1 MNNVSPHEYC
11 NHFMTWQC
19 RIRQIAMREDGGRPS
34 QGMRPAIYDGE
45 GQQLSAGVIVLLI
58 REAPFEST
66 EFLKFQV
73 QKHNDP
79 QDVYKKSLTFL
90 QSTHYH
96 RAIEFSDEM
105 TALFGEDSALVE
117 RLLIEGKCL
126 LSFQQFQQK
135 YKIPCRIRQLGQ
147 DEPAY
152 QATLWH
158 NRVFNP
164 NIGSNVAILGFQPDW
179 EEAVDLLNQND
190 AEAL

>member
-1 MNNVSPHEYC
+1 MLPNQYC
-11 NHFMTWQC
+11 DHFLTWQC

-34 QGMRPAIYDGE
+34 SGMRPRVLDGAGNE
-45 GQQLSAGVIVLLI
+45 LSPGIVVLII
-58 REAPFEST
+58 RENPTEST

-105 TALFGEDSALVE
+105 TGLFSTDSDLVN
-117 RLLIEGKCL
+117 RLLIEGKCAL
-126 LSFQQFQQK
+126 AFSQFNQS
-135 YKIPCRIRQLGQ
+135 YTIPCRIRTLSETESG
-147 DEPAY
+147 Y

-164 NIGSNVAILGFQPDW
+164 NIGDNIQIVGFQPDW
-179 EEAVDLLNQND
+179 DEAVALLDRTANAGQ
-190 AEAL
+190 A